1 MTISEKIKQSITKS
15 SKTKLSMIWIDKL
28 LRFQLYNN
36 EMLVYMTKI
45 V

>member
-15 SKTKLSMIWIDKL
+15 SKTKLGMIWIDKL